1 MTLNNKNLME
11 LSKFSM
17 KAKKHIGLVK
27 AVEMFHDQQYAC
39 DILVKATLSDNNEL
53 INLTKKISSEFNVG
67 VDLISSIESYIDCLK
82 TSNANE
88 DCVHDSKYYLI
99 KLTHHLY
106 GIEISG
112 ASYRQAVDKL
122 IKNLDMRDQTFC
134 IKLAREYYQFWRNAN
149 KPVTEM
155 STEQALKLST
165 QKVEFIKIWDGI
177 QNEFFSNAENWS
189 LSLYAESMRRIGVSE
204 NDINIRQKIAKVITV
219 ELRNDLSKFEGNYRA
234 ATNNIQHLFSS
245 SEMKKFFLIVSRE
258 YYNFQIG
265 NTPKKLS
272 VNN

>member
-1 MTLNNKNLME
+1 ME
-11 LSKFSM
+11 LSKFAM
-17 KAKKHIGLVK
+17 KAKKHIGIVK

-53 INLTKKISSEFNVG
+53 IDLTKKISNEFNVG
-67 VDLISSIESYIDCLK
+67 VDLISSIESYINRLK
-82 TSNANE
+82 ASNANE
-88 DCVHDSKYYLI
+88 DYIHDSKYYLI

-134 IKLAREYYQFWRNAN
+134 IKLAREYYQFWRSAN

-165 QKVEFIKIWDGI
+165 QKVEFMKLWDGI

-189 LSLYAESMRRIGVSE
+189 LSLYAESMRQIGVSE
-204 NDINIRQKIAKVITV
+204 NDIDIRQKIAKVITI
-219 ELRNDLSKFEGNYRA
+219 ELRRNLNKLEENYRNA
-234 ATNNIQHLFSS
+234 INNIQHLFSS
-245 SEMKKFFLIVSRE
+245 QEMKEFFLIVSRE
-258 YYNFQIG
+258 YYNFWVRKTSNKISI
-265 NTPKKLS
+265 N
-272 VNN
+272 